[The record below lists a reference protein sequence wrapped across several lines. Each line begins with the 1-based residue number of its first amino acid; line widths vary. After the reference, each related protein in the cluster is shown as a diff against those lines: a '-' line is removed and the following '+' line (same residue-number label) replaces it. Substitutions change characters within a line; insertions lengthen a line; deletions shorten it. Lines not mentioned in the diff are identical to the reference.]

1 MLKHSTRKVPT
12 LLNRDTPHESG
23 AASVEFGLV
32 FVLLVFLFAGV
43 VDLALM
49 LQTKRNLSDSVRAAA
64 RSGAQACI
72 GSSTCTAGNPDDA
85 DATAVAAIRSVLGS
99 SAKDVSK
106 IIIYKSAAANMT
118 VPPACLTTTANGIA
132 DICNIVRSPFAGA
145 AVSIPTLWPIGA
157 RVRNAVNAEYMGV
170 FVEFNYKNP
179 VAIYGA
185 NRTLKSQSAFRLEP
199 PASETS
205 TAAVLPEYPN
215 PIDALQWGPPCT
227 SSCYSGPAPV
237 YPPPG
242 NGGG

>member
-1 MLKHSTRKVPT
+1 MTLQSIRKVHACSSRNT
-12 LLNRDTPHESG
+12 SSEVG

-72 GSSTCTAGNPDDA
+72 GSASCTAGNPQDA
-85 DATAVAAIRSVLGS
+85 DATAIAAVRSVLGS

-106 IIIYKSAAANMT
+106 IIIYKSAAANMS
-118 VPPACLTTTANGIA
+118 VPPLCLTTTANGIA
-132 DICNIVRSPFAGA
+132 DSCNIVRAPFAGA
-145 AVSIPTLWPIGA
+145 PVPIPTLWPIGS
-157 RVRNAVNAEYMGV
+157 RVRNAINAEYMGV

-179 VAIYGA
+179 VAIYGT

-205 TAAVLPEYPN
+205 TAAVLPEYPGE
-215 PIDALQWGPPCT
+215 IDPTLWTPPT
-227 SSCYSGPAPV
+227 PGPAGPV
-237 YPPPG
+237 VVFPPPG